1 MRVRKSAEAIVA
13 AVMERRAEHGR
24 TRVGERFS
32 MKPMKTEA
40 HRPDGAQAEESG
52 RYPEGAEL
60 RVEVE
65 SLDVERTK
73 AELGRDSGLMEVVCE
88 RGNLWLAYERVIRNK
103 GAAGVD
109 GIGVSEF
116 KGHLQQHWP
125 TIKAKLLAGTYI
137 PQAVR
142 RVDIPKP
149 QGGVRTLGIPT
160 LTDRLI
166 QQALHQVLSPIFE
179 ADFSESSYGFRP
191 GRSAH
196 QAVKAAQHYVAQGRR
211 VVVDM
216 DLEKFFD
223 RVNHDTL
230 MAKLAKKI
238 GDGRVLKLIRRYLEA
253 GMMAEGVVSS
263 RTQGTPQGGPLSPLL
278 SNILLTELDRELERR
293 GHAFCRYADDCNIYV
308 RSQAAG
314 ERVLGGITQFLSERL
329 KLTVNEAKS
338 AVARPWERKFLG
350 YSLTRHK
357 APKLRI
363 APASLQRLEDKVR
376 EVLKGARGRSVR
388 ATIEDLNPVLRGW
401 AAYFKLTETKRALED
416 IDGWL
421 RRKLRCILWR
431 QWKRPY
437 TRAKN
442 LMKAG
447 LREERAFRSAFNQR
461 GPWWNSG
468 ASHMNAA
475 FPKSFFDRLGLV
487 SLLDTTRRL
496 QCLS

>member
-1 MRVRKSAEAIVA
+1 MCAEAGSA
-13 AVMERRAEHGR
+13 NHW
-24 TRVGERFS
+24 
-32 MKPMKTEA
+32 
-40 HRPDGAQAEESG
+40 
-52 RYPEGAEL
+52 
-60 RVEVE
+60 
-65 SLDVERTK
+65 RTK
-73 AELGRDSGLMEVVCE
+73 AGFSGLMEAVCE
-88 RGNLWLAYERVIRNK
+88 RGNLMLAYQRVVKNK

-109 GIGVSEF
+109 GIGVNEF
-116 KGHLQQHWP
+116 KEHLKQHWP
-125 TIKAKLLAGTYI
+125 TIKAKLRVGSYI

-149 QGGVRTLGIPT
+149 QGGVRMLGIPT

-179 ADFSESSYGFRP
+179 AGFSESSYGFRP
-191 GRSAH
+191 GKSAH
-196 QAVKAAQHYVAQGRR
+196 QAVKAARQYVAEGRR

-223 RVNHDTL
+223 RVNHDIL
-230 MAKLAKKI
+230 MDKVSKKI
-238 GDGRVLKLIRRYLEA
+238 GDERVLKLIRRYLEA
-253 GMMAEGVVSS
+253 GMMANGIVSP
-263 RTQGTPQGGPLSPLL
+263 RTEGTPQGGPLSPLL
-278 SNILLTELDRELERR
+278 SNILLTDLDKELERR

-308 RSQAAG
+308 KSKMAG
-314 ERVLGGITQFLSERL
+314 ERIMASITGFLSEKL
-329 KLTVNEAKS
+329 KLTVNAAKS
-338 AVARPWERKFLG
+338 AVASPWERKFLG
-350 YSLTRHK
+350 YSLTWHK

-363 APASLQRLEDKVR
+363 APSSLQRLEGKIR
-376 EVLKGARGRSVR
+376 EVLKGARGRSLSHTVSK
-388 ATIEDLNPVLRGW
+388 LNPILRGW
-401 AAYFKLTETKRALED
+401 AAYFKLTETKRALEE

-437 TRAKN
+437 TRGKN

-447 LREERAFRSAFNQR
+447 LTEERAFRSAFNQR

-468 ASHMNAA
+468 ASHMNQA
-475 FPKSFFDRLGLV
+475 FRKAYFDRLGLV